1 MKTCDMNVRGIDADL
16 YREFK
21 SKVYSKGYK
30 NVKECMTHLM
40 TKFIGSS
47 EKNTNKKNGVDF
59 FDVDFK
65 PHQSRNN

>member
-1 MKTCDMNVRGIDADL
+1 MKTCDMNVRGIDSKL

-40 TKFIGSS
+40 MKFVNSS
-47 EKNTNKKNGVDF
+47 EKKNGVDF
-59 FDVDFK
+59 FDSDF
-65 PHQSRNN
+65 

>member
-1 MKTCDMNVRGIDADL
+1 MNVRGIDANL

-40 TKFIGSS
+40 ANFISS
-47 EKNTNKKNGVDF
+47 NDNKPKKKNGVDL

-65 PHQSRNN
+65 PHQSQKH

>member
-1 MKTCDMNVRGIDADL
+1 MNKKCDMNVRGIDANL

-40 TKFIGSS
+40 NEFISLDD
-47 EKNTNKKNGVDF
+47 TKKNGVEL
-59 FDVDFK
+59 FDVTFK
-65 PHQSRNN
+65 QHQSQSN

>member
-1 MKTCDMNVRGIDADL
+1 MKCDMNVRGIDANL

-40 TKFIGSS
+40 TKFIGSDDT
-47 EKNTNKKNGVDF
+47 KTNKSNGVDI

-65 PHQSRNN
+65 PPQSQRR

>member
-1 MKTCDMNVRGIDADL
+1 MNVRGIDANL

-40 TKFIGSS
+40 NEFISLDD
-47 EKNTNKKNGVDF
+47 TKKNGVEL
-59 FDVDFK
+59 FDVTFK
-65 PHQSRNN
+65 QHQSQSN

>member
-1 MKTCDMNVRGIDADL
+1 MKTCDMNVRGIDAKL
-16 YREFK
+16 YRQFK

-40 TKFIGSS
+40 TKFVNSN
-47 EKNTNKKNGVDF
+47 EKKNGVDL
-59 FDVDFK
+59 FDLDFK